1 MGTPSGALGKEAP
14 VSGAPARADS
24 ADAGIQPRSQHRCS
38 RAAAALKLSPGS
50 VVICSHEAR
59 DTGAPSLVGNR
70 LRLPRS
76 AAECLSQSRNRSEG
90 FDFLRISPPGVGTP
104 SVNPLPRVHAG
115 CPLKG
120 WRAGE
125 AEAGAGVLGQLGM
138 PWAQKATSL
147 LFPHSHRPPPS
158 YLVPLGPGP
167 GVRRAL
173 RPLHQGPGH
182 QVTIP
187 RP

>member
-1 MGTPSGALGKEAP
+1 M
-14 VSGAPARADS
+14 
-24 ADAGIQPRSQHRCS
+24 
-38 RAAAALKLSPGS
+38 LKLYPGS
-50 VVICSHEAR
+50 VVICSHEVR

-76 AAECLSQSRNRSEG
+76 GAECLSLSRNRSEG
-90 FDFLRISPPGVGTP
+90 LDFLGISPPGVGTP

-115 CPLKG
+115 CRLKG

-125 AEAGAGVLGQLGM
+125 PEAGAGVLGQLGM

-147 LFPHSHRPPPS
+147 LFPTAIVIPHS
-158 YLVPLGPGP
+158 YLAPLGSGP
-167 GVRRAL
+167 GVLRAL

-182 QVTIP
+182 QVTTP